1 MLLPIWD
8 IFKMVKQFCSQRWS
22 LQRRIVASRS
32 RGCVHHSQARVQR
45 LWSLCSRAK
54 SIKSS
59 NRKISNCH
67 WDYKSQITMHWD
79 WDFVTHL
86 KWGIW
91 NFRISTSL
99 SLKNMQYA
107 LAVSYFPKSQEW
119 PISWW
124 APVDRKYSLDG
135 WDLAVCASWGGL
147 SVLNGYYIDAFRMI
161 NQVSSLI
168 VLFNVV
174 SHYYNLR

>member
-1 MLLPIWD
+1 MRIFLLLHIWD
-8 IFKMVKQFCSQRWS
+8 IFQMVEGFCFQAMI
-22 LQRRIVASRS
+22 LTKENSREQIK
-32 RGCVHHSQARVQR
+32 GCVHHSQAGVQR

-99 SLKNMQYA
+99 SLKICNMSWP
-107 LAVSYFPKSQEW
+107 LAIFQNL
-119 PISWW
+119 
-124 APVDRKYSLDG
+124 RKGPLVGGLLLIECPLLDG
-135 WDLAVCASWGGL
+135 WELALCASWGRL
-147 SVLNGYYIDAFRMI
+147 SVLHLYYIDALSRI
-161 NQVSSLI
+161 NQVMRGPI
-168 VLFNVV
+168 
-174 SHYYNLR
+174 

>member
-1 MLLPIWD
+1 MIFENDRRRRLKEVDLNKKRRIFLLLHIWD
-8 IFKMVKQFCSQRWS
+8 ILQMVKQFCSKRWS

-32 RGCVHHSQARVQR
+32 RGCVHHSQGAQR

-91 NFRISTSL
+91 NSHISCGIVQ
-99 SLKNMQYA
+99 N
-107 LAVSYFPKSQEW
+107 
-119 PISWW
+119 
-124 APVDRKYSLDG
+124 
-135 WDLAVCASWGGL
+135 
-147 SVLNGYYIDAFRMI
+147 VLNRATMPGVVGVALSKVKERG
-161 NQVSSLI
+161 
-168 VLFNVV
+168 NVQ
-174 SHYYNLR
+174 

>member
-1 MLLPIWD
+1 MRIFLLLHIWD
-8 IFKMVKQFCSQRWS
+8 IFQMVKQFCSKRWS

-32 RGCVHHSQARVQR
+32 RGCVHHSQAGVQQ

-99 SLKNMQYA
+99 SLKICNMSWP
-107 LAVSYFPKSQEW
+107 LAIFQNLRSDPLVGRLLLIENTHW
-119 PISWW
+119 MAGNLLC
-124 APVDRKYSLDG
+124 APVGVDWVCWTDITSMPLG
-135 WDLAVCASWGGL
+135 WSTR
-147 SVLNGYYIDAFRMI
+147 SVP
-161 NQVSSLI
+161 
-168 VLFNVV
+168 
-174 SHYYNLR
+174 

>member
-1 MLLPIWD
+1 MRIFLLLHIWD
-8 IFKMVKQFCSQRWS
+8 IFQMVEGFCFQAMI
-22 LQRRIVASRS
+22 LTKENSREQIK
-32 RGCVHHSQARVQR
+32 GCVHHSQAGVQQ

-99 SLKNMQYA
+99 SLKICNMSWP
-107 LAVSYFPKSQEW
+107 LAIFQNLRRGPLVGGLLLIENTHRMAGTPLC
-119 PISWW
+119 
-124 APVDRKYSLDG
+124 APVGADS
-135 WDLAVCASWGGL
+135 VCCCTAITSMPWGG
-147 SVLNGYYIDAFRMI
+147 STRSCEVLNCTI
-161 NQVSSLI
+161 
-168 VLFNVV
+168 
-174 SHYYNLR
+174 